1 MKQIRAKQTG
11 LQKRSLYTIT
21 DLQTCPY
28 YIIVWNRRQKES
40 CSTDPV
46 LRITPY
52 LICHVLC
59 LEQDG
64 CSTSPLNIELMRFE
78 LKLQPHVVGSC
89 TVCPVCTVA
98 TLLEGQPGYSPAAA
112 PAFLTKN
119 RPFRGQPVSLFHQP
133 VEHVMLGVGE
143 LDLPSQYK
151 TEAILLTGFL
161 KAVVMII

>member
-1 MKQIRAKQTG
+1 
-11 LQKRSLYTIT
+11 
-21 DLQTCPY
+21 
-28 YIIVWNRRQKES
+28 
-40 CSTDPV
+40 
-46 LRITPY
+46 
-52 LICHVLC
+52 
-59 LEQDG
+59 
-64 CSTSPLNIELMRFE
+64 MRFE